1 MHASIK
7 NQVNTLNGCPFSRV
21 IARILALVLLVLAV
35 TSSSS
40 AWAQVDRIVPIKGP
54 TVIGKITEIKR
65 DSVTLES
72 SSGKQTFTIDRIG
85 TLIFD
90 AEPPQLTSGR
100 RAAVEG
106 NYEQAAQDLS
116 GIDFSKAMRDFVK
129 ADALFYVART
139 EAALALAGRGDITE
153 ATRKMRGFAGANQQ
167 SIHFYSAAKI
177 MGDLAVAEGKYD
189 DAVKFY
195 TFLANAPVPE
205 LKIEAEYLGGVAK
218 LKQGNAAEADAS
230 FTKVIGANVQS
241 ELGAQLQTLAKTG
254 KAVALAK
261 QNKGSEAVALV
272 DSLITELNPDNSAIA
287 AQVYNAQGA
296 SLEAIGDNE
305 GAVLAYLHTHLMFS
319 GQSGPHA
326 EALSRLIEL
335 WPKVG
340 NPERA
345 NEARQE
351 LQQRYPGWKK

>member
-1 MHASIK
+1 MVIGLLIASS
-7 NQVNTLNGCPFSRV
+7 P
-21 IARILALVLLVLAV
+21 
-35 TSSSS
+35 S
-40 AWAQVDRIVPIKGP
+40 AWAQIDRVVPTKGP
-54 TVIGKITEIKR
+54 TVIGKITGISK
-65 DSVTLES
+65 DSVTIEA
-72 SSGKQTFTIDRIG
+72 SSGKQTFTVDKISM
-85 TLIFD
+85 LVFD
-90 AEPPQLTSGR
+90 KEPAQLTSGR
-100 RAAVEG
+100 RAAIDG
-106 NYEQAAQDLS
+106 NYEQAAQDLAKLDIKS
-116 GIDFSKAMRDFVK
+116 LNRPELK
-129 ADALFYVART
+129 ADATYYVSRSD
-139 EAALALAGRGDITE
+139 AALALAGRGDIAA
-153 ATRKMRGFAGANQQ
+153 ATRQMLAFVGANRD
-167 SIHFYSAAKI
+167 SIHFYSAAKTL
-177 MGDLAVAEGKYD
+177 GDLAIAEGKYD

-195 TFLANAPVPE
+195 GALALAPIAE

-218 LKQGNAAEADAS
+218 LKQGKATEADTS
-230 FTKVIGANVQS
+230 FTRVIGANVQS

-254 KAVALAK
+254 KAIALAK
-261 QNKGSEAVALV
+261 QDKGAEAVAMV
-272 DSLITELNPDNSAIA
+272 DALIAELNPDNSEIA

-319 GQSGPHA
+319 GQAGAHA

>member
-1 MHASIK
+1 MGRAI
-7 NQVNTLNGCPFSRV
+7 VRMLAFV
-21 IARILALVLLVLAV
+21 IVMALA
-35 TSSSS
+35 SSSS
-40 AWAQVDRIVPIKGP
+40 AWAQVDRVVPVKGP

-72 SSGKQTFTIDRIG
+72 TAGKQTFTIDRIG
-85 TLIFD
+85 SLVFD
-90 AEPPQLTSGR
+90 GEPPQLTSGR
-100 RAAVEG
+100 RAALEG
-106 NYEQAAQDLS
+106 NFEQAEQDLS
-116 GIDFSKAMRDFVK
+116 RIEFNKPMREFVK

-139 EAALALAGRGDITE
+139 EAALALAGRGDVAE
-153 ATRKMRGFAGANQQ
+153 AMRKMRGFASANQQ
-167 SIHFYSAAKI
+167 SIHFYNAAKT
-177 MGDLAVAEGKYD
+177 MGDLAIAEGKYEE
-189 DAVKFY
+189 AVRFY

-218 LKQGNAAEADAS
+218 LKQGNAAEADTS
-230 FTKVIGANVQS
+230 FTRVIGANVQS
-241 ELGAQLQTLAKTG
+241 ESGAKLQTLAKTG
-254 KAVALAK
+254 KAIALAQ
-261 QNKGSEAVALV
+261 QNKGPQAVELV
-272 DSLITELNPDNSAIA
+272 DSLIAELNPDNSEIA

-319 GQSGPHA
+319 GQPSAHA

-340 NPERA
+340 NPDRA

>member
-1 MHASIK
+1 MQASIE
-7 NQVNTLNGCPFSRV
+7 NQVNTLSESVRKRI
-21 IARILALVLLVLAV
+21 IARLLAV
-35 TSSSS
+35 VFGLAITSSSS

-54 TVIGKITEIKR
+54 TVIGKITDIKR

-72 SSGKQTFTIDRIG
+72 SAGKQTFTIDRIG
-85 TLIFD
+85 TLVFD
-90 AEPPQLTSGR
+90 GEPPKLTSGR
-100 RAAVEG
+100 RAAVDG
-106 NYEQAAQDLS
+106 NYEQAAQDL
-116 GIDFSKAMRDFVK
+116 GAIDFSKPMRDFVK
-129 ADALFYVART
+129 ADALFYLARA
-139 EAALALAGRGDITE
+139 EAALALAGRGDVAE
-153 ATRKMRGFAGANQQ
+153 ATRKMRGFAGGNQQ
-167 SIHFYSAAKI
+167 SIHFYSAAKT
-177 MGDLAVAEGKYD
+177 MGDLAVAEGKHQEAVRFYGVLS
-189 DAVKFY
+189 DA
-195 TFLANAPVPE
+195 PIPE
-205 LKIEAEYLGGVAK
+205 LKMEAEYLGGVAK

-230 FTKVIGANVQS
+230 FTKVIGANIQS
-241 ELGAQLQTLAKTG
+241 ELGVQLQTLAKTG

-261 QNKGSEAVALV
+261 QNKGSEAVAMV
-272 DSLITELNPDNSAIA
+272 DALIAELNPDNSAIA

-319 GQSGPHA
+319 GQSGAHA

>member
-1 MHASIK
+1 MQASIE
-7 NQVNTLNGCPFSRV
+7 NQLNTLNGRLSDPV
-21 IARILALVLLVLAV
+21 IARMLAAIVLGLAI

-72 SSGKQTFTIDRIG
+72 SAGKQTFTIDRIG
-85 TLIFD
+85 TLVFD
-90 AEPPQLTSGR
+90 GEPPQLTSGR
-100 RAAVEG
+100 RAAVDG
-106 NYEQAAQDLS
+106 NYEQAAQDLG
-116 GIDFSKAMRDFVK
+116 GIDFSKPMRDFVK

-139 EAALALAGRGDITE
+139 EAALALAGRGDVVE
-153 ATRKMRGFAGANQQ
+153 ATRKMRGFASANPQ
-167 SIHFYSAAKI
+167 SIHFYTAAKT
-177 MGDLAVAEGKYD
+177 MGDLAVAEGKHE
-189 DAVKFY
+189 DAVRFY
-195 TFLANAPVPE
+195 GALANAPIPE

-261 QNKGSEAVALV
+261 QNKGSEAVAMV
-272 DSLITELNPDNSAIA
+272 DSLIAELNPDNSAIA
-287 AQVYNAQGA
+287 AQIYNAQGA

-319 GQSGPHA
+319 GQSSAHA